1 LYECTVSADA
11 GRYYY
16 TTLND
21 SNAKRALQ
29 GAVNA
34 RSMLEYGFTTVR
46 DVGNEGNYA
55 CVEVRRMINSGE
67 IDARFSSPLDA
78 SLRHTAPVSPPA

>member
-1 LYECTVSADA
+1 MDVQAVRDG

-21 SNAKRALQ
+21 PDSFRSIQ
-29 GAVNA
+29 GVVHA
-34 RSMLEYGFTTVR
+34 RMLLESGFTSAR

-55 CVEVRRMINSGE
+55 CVSVR
-67 IDARFSSPLDA
+67 ARFNA
-78 SLRHTAPVSPPA
+78 G